1 MFHEYEASGR
11 VGVAFPRRLLR
22 GRGDRQQKASWA
34 PEAVTSVEKLKNN
47 QQEKPKPDND
57 WPGDGS
63 SGGYVSDFQS
73 SPKIDH

>member
-1 MFHEYEASGR
+1 M
-11 VGVAFPRRLLR
+11 AFLRRLLR
-22 GRGDRQQKASWA
+22 GRGDRRQEAYWA

-47 QQEKPKPDND
+47 QQEIPKTDNY

-63 SGGYVSDFQS
+63 SGGYISDFES